1 MRVQPLN
8 VDLGLRGEPL
18 PSDLRLTFL
27 PMANTDRSLAITGKA
42 FCYGFVMDFFF
53 GSRIVTRPYTPVFF
67 LEFLEFTFQ
76 FA

>member
-1 MRVQPLN
+1 
-8 VDLGLRGEPL
+8 
-18 PSDLRLTFL
+18 
-27 PMANTDRSLAITGKA
+27 MANTDRSLAITGKA

-76 FA
+76 FAWFFVRRPGNLP